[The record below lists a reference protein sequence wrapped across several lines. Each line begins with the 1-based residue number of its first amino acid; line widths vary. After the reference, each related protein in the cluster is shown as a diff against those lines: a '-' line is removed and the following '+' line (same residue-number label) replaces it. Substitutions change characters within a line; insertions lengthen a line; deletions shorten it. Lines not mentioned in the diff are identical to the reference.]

1 MDNAI
6 REVVLTLT
14 ANLSMSERYTE
25 FLNVFA
31 RITGNHACALL
42 RYQDGLLIP
51 VATRGLVSKVLDM
64 QFQPEFHPRLSV
76 IMQSRVPVRFPVND
90 PRPDPY
96 DGLLSTD
103 AQGANGVH
111 SCVGCALYNEN
122 TLFGVL
128 SADSLESG
136 AFDHID
142 DSVFRIFA
150 ALATV
155 SLRYESYINRLEQ
168 LAKHRELVASELV
181 NENLQRSN
189 QILGESPVMQ
199 KLSGEIDIVA
209 GSDLT
214 VLLLGETGVGK
225 EVIARIIH
233 ARSSRADQAL
243 VYVNCAALP
252 ESLAESELFGHVKGA
267 FSGANNDRAG
277 KFELAKGGTLFL
289 DEVGELPLTIQAKLL
304 RAVQFGEIQRIGSDK
319 IHRADVRIIAATNR
333 KLAEEVKE
341 GRFRADLYHR
351 LSVYPLHVAPLRER
365 IVDIAVLAR
374 FFLNQARVRLG
385 LVRVGLAAE
394 TVDVLQSYRWPG
406 NVRELEHVILR
417 AVLRASSIRGRSV
430 ILEPGDLDLAEKHD
444 AATQLEPVMPDR
456 KNFSLSQAVDDFQR
470 QLIMTAY
477 DESGCNWAQTARRL
491 GVDRGNLHRLAKRLA
506 IKR

>member
-1 MDNAI
+1 MDEAI
-6 REVVLTLT
+6 REVVLSLT
-14 ANLSMSERYTE
+14 ANLSMSDRYTE

-31 RITGNHACALL
+31 RVTGNHACALL

-51 VATRGLVSKVLDM
+51 VATLGLIPRVLEL
-64 QFQPEFHPRLSV
+64 QYPPESHPRLSA
-76 IMQSRVPVRFPVND
+76 IMQSRVPVRFANND

-96 DGLLSTD
+96 DGMLIGDS
-103 AQGANGVH
+103 QGSIGVH

-128 SADSLESG
+128 SADSLEPN

-155 SLRYESYINRLEQ
+155 SLRYESYINKLEE

-181 NENLQRSN
+181 NESLKRSN
-189 QILGESPVMQ
+189 QTLGESVAMR

-233 ARSSRADQAL
+233 ARSQRAEKPL
-243 VYVNCAALP
+243 VYLNCAALP

-267 FSGANNDRAG
+267 FSGANSDRAG
-277 KFELAKGGTLFL
+277 KFELASGGTLFL
-289 DEVGELPLTIQAKLL
+289 DEVGELPLAIQAKLL
-304 RAVQFGEIQRIGSDK
+304 RAVQFGEIQRVGSDK
-319 IHRADVRIIAATNR
+319 SHRADVRIIAATNR
-333 KLAEEVKE
+333 LLSEEVRG

-365 IVDIAVLAR
+365 VADIAVLAR
-374 FFLNQARVRLG
+374 YFLNQSRARLG
-385 LVRVGLAAE
+385 LESIGMSEE
-394 TVDVLQSYRWPG
+394 TVKVLESYRWPG

-417 AVLRASSIRGRSV
+417 AVLRAASLRGRSV
-430 ILEPGDLDLAEKHD
+430 ILEPGDLDLSVDLDHSNQSEKMMH
-444 AATQLEPVMPDR
+444 VG
-456 KNFSLSQAVDDFQR
+456 KIVSLAQAVDDFQS
-470 QLIMTAY
+470 QIITATY
-477 DESGCNWAQTARRL
+477 HEAGQNWAQTARL
-491 GVDRGNLHRLAKRLA
+491 LNVDRGNLHRLAKRLN
-506 IKR
+506 IK

>member
-14 ANLSMSERYTE
+14 ANLSMNERYTE

-51 VATRGLVSKVLDM
+51 VATRGLVPKVLDM
-64 QFQPEFHPRLSV
+64 QFQPELHPRLSV
-76 IMQSRVPVRFPVND
+76 IMQSRAPVRFPVND

-96 DGLLSTD
+96 DGLLSND
-103 AQGANGVH
+103 ANGTIGVH
-111 SCVGCALYNEN
+111 ACVGCALYNEN

-128 SADSLESG
+128 SADSLEAG
-136 AFDHID
+136 AFDHIE

-181 NENLQRSN
+181 NESLQRSN
-189 QILGESPVMQ
+189 QTLGESPAMR

-233 ARSSRADQAL
+233 ARSPRADQPL

-252 ESLAESELFGHVKGA
+252 EALAESELFGHVKGA

-277 KFELAKGGTLFL
+277 KFELANGGTLFL

-319 IHRADVRIIAATNR
+319 SHRADVRIIAATNR
-333 KLAEEVKE
+333 MLAEEVKA

-374 FFLNQARVRLG
+374 YFLNQARVRLG
-385 LVRVGLAAE
+385 LVRAGLAAE
-394 TVDVLQSYRWPG
+394 TVEVLQSYRWPG

-430 ILEPGDLDLAEKHD
+430 ILEPNDLDLAEKHE
-444 AATQLEPVMPDR
+444 ATIQVETVMPDV
-456 KNFSLSQAVDDFQR
+456 KNVSLSQAVDDFQR
-470 QLIMTAY
+470 QLIRTAY
-477 DESGCNWAQTARRL
+477 LEEGSNWAKTARRL
-491 GVDRGNLHRLAKRLA
+491 GVDRGNLHRLAKRLE
-506 IKR
+506 IK